1 MLRFFVGV
9 VLLCTASCSCEPQT
23 VCVPGKTEACA
34 CPGGLTGTQTCND
47 DGQRFEPCE
56 CGSGGG
62 SAGGGAS
69 AGGDATGGGT
79 SGGDSAGGSA
89 GGTNGGGSAG
99 GSAGGTSGGDSGGG
113 SAGGSG
119 GGSAGGSG
127 GGSAGGSGGGS
138 AGGSID
144 GGAPDAG
151 CDLPPLTANTQVD
164 RNLLVVRVSGTV
176 TVNGAV
182 MPTTPGRRGSVV
194 FRNRATGFETSLDV
208 GASGAARYSGLVFAG
223 TYDVS
228 FVTTSS
234 TSLVGLPIGSTA
246 SLARNRQVAADQ
258 TLDFD
263 LPVVTASGT
272 LTVNGAQM
280 PNSTGS
286 GRGIVA
292 FHNLVTGSETTTS
305 VGTTGAAVFS
315 VLLFEGSYDVTF
327 TSSFSAI
334 GLPRSASLRVAT
346 LQTITTTRTFNWNLP
361 VVTATGTITV
371 NGAAMPDSPSTSSRG
386 SVQFTN
392 RLTESVSID
401 DVPASGPGSYSVLL
415 FAGAYEVSFL
425 TNSSPSLV
433 GLPSFTRVLLSPNQ
447 VVTTNSTLSWNL
459 PVVAVSGTLT
469 VNGAPMPNSPLVIY
483 RGLLNFRHR
492 TTGNVTPFSVG
503 TTGPATFNGL
513 LFSGTYDVFF
523 TTPNVSTLVGLPID
537 STVSTASSLSVTST
551 QSFAWNLSVLSSSGT
566 LTVNQGQM
574 PSSSGIT
581 SRGSVVFRNRLSEG
595 VSRVALG
602 ASGPGTY
609 SGLLFEGIYD
619 ISFTSSPSPNLAGLP
634 VDSTVGLATNQ
645 TLSSSQVLN
654 WDLPV
659 VTASGTL
666 SVNGAQMP
674 SSLAATRRG
683 VVRFRNKKTG
693 SATAVDIGP
702 TGAGVFSTLLFAGTY
717 NVSFETSATTSPAL
731 PIDSATA
738 LANGCVDA
746 SACSASPTDLS
757 GRWTFVHDNGTAFGT
772 WWLSL
777 ADNGTSFSGNVTRSG
792 GGGAGEVTSGLRSGT
807 SVMLRSRFSGS
818 TVETTATIESPC
830 LIFGTS
836 SSGGQAS
843 FFTGVR

>member
-1 MLRFFVGV
+1 
-9 VLLCTASCSCEPQT
+9 
-23 VCVPGKTEACA
+23 
-34 CPGGLTGTQTCND
+34 
-47 DGQRFEPCE
+47 
-56 CGSGGG
+56 
-62 SAGGGAS
+62 
-69 AGGDATGGGT
+69 
-79 SGGDSAGGSA
+79 
-89 GGTNGGGSAG
+89 
-99 GSAGGTSGGDSGGG
+99 
-113 SAGGSG
+113 
-119 GGSAGGSG
+119 
-127 GGSAGGSGGGS
+127 
-138 AGGSID
+138 
-144 GGAPDAG
+144 
-151 CDLPPLTANTQVD
+151 
-164 RNLLVVRVSGTV
+164 
-176 TVNGAV
+176 
-182 MPTTPGRRGSVV
+182 
-194 FRNRATGFETSLDV
+194 
-208 GASGAARYSGLVFAG
+208 
-223 TYDVS
+223 
-228 FVTTSS
+228 
-234 TSLVGLPIGSTA
+234 
-246 SLARNRQVAADQ
+246 
-258 TLDFD
+258 
-263 LPVVTASGT
+263 
-272 LTVNGAQM
+272 
-280 PNSTGS
+280 
-286 GRGIVA
+286 
-292 FHNLVTGSETTTS
+292 
-305 VGTTGAAVFS
+305 
-315 VLLFEGSYDVTF
+315 
-327 TSSFSAI
+327 
-334 GLPRSASLRVAT
+334 
-346 LQTITTTRTFNWNLP
+346 
-361 VVTATGTITV
+361 
-371 NGAAMPDSPSTSSRG
+371 MPDSPSTSSRG
-386 SVQFTN
+386 SVEFTN
-392 RLTESVSID
+392 RLTGSVSGD
-401 DVPASGPGSYSVLL
+401 EVPASGPGTYSVML
-415 FAGAYEVSFL
+415 FAGAYEVSFS
-425 TNSSPSLV
+425 TNMSPSLV
-433 GLPSFTRVLLSPNQ
+433 GMPSFTQVLLSPNQ

-459 PVVAVSGTLT
+459 PVVAVSGTLS
-469 VNGAPMPNSPLVIY
+469 VNGAPMPNSPLVIT

-492 TTGNVTPFSVG
+492 TTGNVTSFSVG
-503 TTGPATFNGL
+503 PTGPATFNGL

-523 TTPNVSTLVGLPID
+523 STTNASTLVGLPID
-537 STVSTASSLSVTST
+537 STVSTASSLSIAST

-574 PSSSGIT
+574 PNSTGIT

-674 SSLAATRRG
+674 SSTATRRG

-717 NVSFETSATTSPAL
+717 NVTFETSATTSPAL
-731 PIDSATA
+731 PIDSTTA

-757 GRWTFVHDNGTAFGT
+757 GRWTFVHDDGTRFGT

-777 ADNGTSFSGNVTRSG
+777 ADNGTSFSGNVTSSG
-792 GGGAGEVTSGLRSGT
+792 GGRSTGEVTSGLRSGT